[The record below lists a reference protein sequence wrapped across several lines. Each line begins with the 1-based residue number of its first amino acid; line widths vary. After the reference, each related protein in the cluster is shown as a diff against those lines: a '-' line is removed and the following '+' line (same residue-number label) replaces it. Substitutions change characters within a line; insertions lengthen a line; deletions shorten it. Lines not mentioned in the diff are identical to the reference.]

1 MRARPTL
8 VAAVAGLALFFTAAS
23 PVPAPKLDHGQQII
37 QALNR
42 LTWGIAPGDIE
53 LVQKIG
59 LKNWIDQQLHP
70 ERVVENPELTQ
81 MLQPLDTLF
90 MNPVEMNQHY
100 PDGQM
105 IQAMAMGRQ
114 PRPSDPKLR
123 AVVDQEIARYR
134 ERLAAKDDKADKA
147 GEKAGDVKPNP
158 NQSADADEPVEPK
171 APALS
176 TLLSADQI
184 AQLETGGPKQRVAA
198 LESMP
203 KPTRDAVLAALPRKY
218 ARQLEPWV
226 PIDQAHQIASL
237 INPQQV
243 VPLDLL
249 GAKVLRAVYTNR
261 QLEDV
266 LTDFWFNHFNV
277 YINKGKDRGLITSYE
292 RDAIRPHVLG
302 KFSDL
307 LLATAESP
315 AMLFYLDNWQSVDPS
330 AEARL
335 RNFRNPRRPAAAAA
349 EKRGLNENYGR
360 EIMELH
366 TLGVN
371 GGYTQKDVTEVARCF
386 TGWTLRTPQLG
397 AEFQY
402 NDLLHDKGAKVVLG
416 VTIPAGGG
424 MDDGLKV
431 IQILSRSPATAHH
444 ISYELAQRF
453 IADEPPPALVERMAA
468 TYMKSGGD
476 LRQVMQTM
484 IASPEFWDPAYYRN
498 QVKSPLEL
506 VVSSVRAL
514 GADVSNPARLTQIVA
529 AMGEPLYAKEPPTGY
544 TNVRADWLSS
554 GGLVTRL
561 NFAMQLAANQVPG
574 VQVDISN
581 FAVGEARLPDVEQNV
596 FQSLLFGQA
605 SDATRAAIA
614 HDLGGDQPDAATPA
628 TPAQVQRIAGLALGS
643 PDFQKR

>member
-1 MRARPTL
+1 MT
-8 VAAVAGLALFFTAAS
+8 
-23 PVPAPKLDHGQQII
+23 
-37 QALNR
+37 
-42 LTWGIAPGDIE
+42 
-53 LVQKIG
+53 
-59 LKNWIDQQLHP
+59 
-70 ERVVENPELTQ
+70 
-81 MLQPLDTLF
+81 
-90 MNPVEMNQHY
+90 PVEMSRRY

-114 PRPSDPKLR
+114 PRPDEPKLR

-134 ERLAAKDDKADKA
+134 ERLAAKDDKAGKPEDKA
-147 GEKAGDVKPNP
+147 GNTSPAP
-158 NQSADADEPVEPK
+158 NQAPDADEPVEPK

-176 TLLSADQI
+176 TLLTPDQI
-184 AQLETGGPKQRVAA
+184 AQLETGGPKQRIAA
-198 LESMP
+198 LESLP
-203 KPTRDAVLAALPRKY
+203 NSTRDAVIAALPRKT
-218 ARQLEPWV
+218 ARQLAPWV
-226 PIDQAHQIASL
+226 PINQAHQIAFL

-277 YINKGKDRGLITSYE
+277 YINKGKDRDLITSYE
-292 RDAIRPHVLG
+292 REAIRPHVLG

-315 AMLFYLDNWQSVDPS
+315 AMLFYLDNWQSVDPN

-335 RNFRNPRRPAAAAA
+335 RNLPNPRRPAAAAA

-386 TGWTLRTPQLG
+386 TGWTLRAPQLG

-402 NDLLHDKGAKVVLG
+402 NDNLHDKGAKVVLG

-453 IADEPPPALVERMAA
+453 IADEPPPTLVDRMAA
-468 TYMKSGGD
+468 TYMKTGGD
-476 LRQVMQTM
+476 LRQIMQTM
-484 IASPEFWDPAYYRN
+484 IGSPEFWEPAYYRN

-514 GADVSNPARLTQIVA
+514 GADVSNPTRLTQLVA

-554 GGLVTRL
+554 GGLVNRL
-561 NFAMQLAANQVPG
+561 NFASQLAANQIPG

-581 FAVGEARLPDVEQNV
+581 FATGEARLPDVEQNI
-596 FQSLLFGQA
+596 FQSLLFGQV
-605 SDATRAAIA
+605 SDSTKAAIA
-614 HDLGGDQPDAATPA
+614 HDLGGDQPETAAPA
-628 TPAQVQRIAGLALGS
+628 TPAQVQRIAGLVLGS